1 MGRILY
7 DISQDYMGVIQKS
20 RLFSGIEPDE
30 ANGMSKCLEIT
41 FREYDKEEVIFNEGD
56 KISKIGMVI
65 QGNVSI
71 EKADYWGNRHGD
83 ICVSGEIFER
93 HMHAVTTRH
102 PM

>member
-65 QGNVSI
+65 HEIIRVAHDGCRVGAV
-71 EKADYWGNRHGD
+71 E
-83 ICVSGEIFER
+83 GEER
-93 HMHAVTTRH
+93 I
-102 PM
+102 

>member
-56 KISKIGMVI
+56 KITKIGMVI

-71 EKADYWGNRHGD
+71 EQADYWGNMCQR
-83 ICVSGEIFER
+83 VKYSER
-93 HMHAVTTRH
+93 RMRAVTIRH

>member
-41 FREYDKEEVIFNEGD
+41 FREYDKEEVIFNEGANP
-56 KISKIGMVI
+56 IL
-65 QGNVSI
+65 
-71 EKADYWGNRHGD
+71 GD
-83 ICVSGEIFER
+83 GGACPHLGIRCS
-93 HMHAVTTRH
+93 T
-102 PM
+102 

>member
-71 EKADYWGNRHGD
+71 EKADYWGNRH
-83 ICVSGEIFER
+83 IMTYVSAG
-93 HMHAVTTRH
+93 
-102 PM
+102 